1 MTTTDR
7 ATPAA
12 SALADI
18 VRMRNAAQAECDA
31 ARTPLEQPYLRGSL
45 AVWDEAVVTIA
56 ADGAAAC
63 RRMADGGADVLR
75 RGGQEVGH
83 HRRLAALLMGRGPS
97 IRAVP

>member
-56 ADGAAAC
+56 ADLRERTNGQVDVSHEAVRRWTEAAA
-63 RRMADGGADVLR
+63 
-75 RGGQEVGH
+75 
-83 HRRLAALLMGRGPS
+83 
-97 IRAVP
+97 